1 MAASS
6 PAVTTLEALSSAQ
19 TEVIAFLSD
28 PASYPCGGPVQRFE
42 THANLVFLAGSDA
55 WKIKRAVRFPHLDF
69 STLER
74 RHAACVHEVEVN
86 CHFAPDLYVGC
97 VPISRSV
104 TGRLEIDGRG
114 EVIEWCVHMRRFDQ
128 AALLSNIAKRDGIT
142 SDLARSIADTVFESH
157 ARAARIQP
165 MIAAELFGH
174 VVTSLCQSLSRS
186 GALESETVRTFL
198 SNATHQLARA
208 QATLEERASHGSVRR
223 CHGDLHLANIVLWE
237 GRPVLYD
244 AIEFDETIAS
254 TDTLYDLAFLL
265 MDLDWHAQRRAAN
278 VVLNRYMWRS
288 NKELDLKGLRA
299 LPLFLGLRAGV
310 RALVLADRAAQEHA
324 DASRSDA
331 ARARAY
337 LQAGLSYLDPPV
349 PQLIAVGGL
358 SGTGKT
364 TLSAALAPGIGP
376 PPGAMHFRSDLE
388 RKLGFGVEET
398 VRLGDPSYSPEVSE
412 QVYGSLRRKAR
423 ATLEAGHSVIVD
435 AVHARPEER
444 LAVERIAAELG
455 LPFHG
460 LWLTAEP
467 SRLIERVNARR
478 DDASDATDSVVRQQL
493 RLDIGELSPAWSVLD
508 ANGSTAKVIERAS
521 IMIGGSTEPGV
532 QFTTGAS

>member
-1 MAASS
+1 MVASS
-6 PAVTTLEALSSAQ
+6 PAATPEALSSAQ

-28 PASYPCGGPVQRFE
+28 AASHACGGPVERYE

-55 WKIKRAVRFPHLDF
+55 WKIKRAVRFPYLDF

-74 RHAACVHEVEVN
+74 RHAACVREVEVN
-86 CHFAPDLYVGC
+86 REFAPELYVDC
-97 VPISRSV
+97 VSISRSP
-104 TGRLEIDGRG
+104 TGRLGINGPG

-128 AALLSNIAKRDGIT
+128 AALLSNVAKTDGIT
-142 SDLARSIADTVFESH
+142 PELARSIADVVFGSH
-157 ARAARIQP
+157 TRAARIEP
-165 MIAAELFGH
+165 VCARKLFDR
-174 VVTSLCQSLSRS
+174 VVTSVCQSLACSQ
-186 GALESETVRTFL
+186 ALEGQAVGAFAASAA
-198 SNATHQLARA
+198 SQLALA
-208 QATLEERASHGSVRR
+208 QATLEKRARHGSVRR

-288 NKELDLKGLRA
+288 NQELDLCGLKA

-310 RALVLADRAAQEHA
+310 RALVSADRAAQQEA
-324 DASRSDA
+324 NTSRRDA

-337 LQAGLSYLDPPV
+337 LQAALGYLDPPS
-349 PQLIAVGGL
+349 PQLITVGGL

-364 TLSAALAPGIGP
+364 TLSAVLAPVIGP

-388 RKLGFGVEET
+388 RKSLFGVEET
-398 VRLGDPSYSPEVSE
+398 TRLGDPSYSSEVSE
-412 QVYGSLRRKAR
+412 QVYRTLQRKAR
-423 ATLEAGHSVIVD
+423 ATLAAGHSVIVD

-444 LAVERIAAELG
+444 LDVERIAAELG

-478 DDASDATDSVVRQQL
+478 DDASDAIDSVVRRQL
-493 RLDIGELSPAWSVLD
+493 RLDIGVLSPRWSVLD
-508 ANGSTAKVIERAS
+508 ANGSTAKILERALAVLA
-521 IMIGGSTEPGV
+521 GSTGPRV
-532 QFTTGAS
+532 QVPTGT